1 MPSLN
6 EIYANGD
13 VGKIV
18 ATTLYTVPLV
28 GDVLA
33 FLFKSTGNDA
43 TLENVIRDIVNQ
55 KEVRT
60 FIKNR
65 ES

>member
-1 MPSLN
+1 MKFMPMVMW
-6 EIYANGD
+6 A
-13 VGKIV
+13 KIV